1 MTTLRNSD
9 TRTMQTWPAGTS
21 YEYIGN
27 PWSTERAPS
36 DRLRVRQY
44 NGKEQ
49 LKYRPGTAAEWRE
62 LQVAVRA
69 ERYMDRDVL
78 KCDSSLVTDLMSMQ
92 CDFDGSIRFGREWA
106 HAEVINL
113 YPDPS
118 DWAAEECQ
126 AWLAERGISWDED
139 DQDNGYVDLINENAE
154 AAEIYEWWA
163 VTEWLAQKLVSIGEP
178 VLDNA
183 YGHWWGR
190 TCTGQGMLMDGTLQ
204 QIAREID

>member
-1 MTTLRNSD
+1 MTTLRAPD
-9 TRTMQTWPAGTS
+9 TRTIQTWPNGTG
-21 YEYIGN
+21 YEYLGN
-27 PWSTERAPS
+27 PWSAERAPS

-69 ERYMDRDVL
+69 ERYLDRDVL
-78 KCDSSLVTDLMSMQ
+78 KCDSCLVDDMLKDEADHGTT
-92 CDFDGSIRFGREWA
+92 EW
-106 HAEVINL
+106 EWDNILNL
-113 YPDPS
+113 YPDSS
-118 DWAAEECQ
+118 DWDADECQ

-163 VTEWLAQKLVSIGEP
+163 VTEWLAQKLVGIGEP

-183 YGHWWGR
+183 YGNWWGR
-190 TCTGQGMLMDGTLQ
+190 TCCGQGLLMDGTLQ
-204 QIAREID
+204 QIAREVD